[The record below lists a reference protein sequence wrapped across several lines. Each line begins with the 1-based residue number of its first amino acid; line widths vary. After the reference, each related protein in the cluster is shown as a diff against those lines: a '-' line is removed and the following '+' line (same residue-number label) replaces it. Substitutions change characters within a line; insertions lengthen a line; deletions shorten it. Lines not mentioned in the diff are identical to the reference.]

1 MLETIREY
9 AIQLAERP
17 SDPLTL
23 RHAGYFLRLAEQFSE
38 EYDILEAEHDNLR
51 AALSYF
57 SGADAP
63 EELLLVRALADF
75 WLLRG
80 HLREGAEHVAAA
92 LARHPESAPG
102 LRIDV
107 LFSAA
112 DLVRDLGHVD
122 RATSYTIEALDL
134 ARALDDAARVAR
146 ALHELGESSMF
157 AEEYERATELFEE
170 AIVVGRG
177 AGKDAAGSIGNL
189 GYVAL
194 LQGDYARAAAASEEA
209 LALFRQRRHTSG
221 VVVSLGNLAEA
232 ELGLG
237 QLQEARL
244 HLAECF
250 ELAREAQFLE
260 LIAGCLAIA
269 AALLLET
276 GNAETAA
283 RLTGAEDALFEQINF
298 SLHPAERRRRARL
311 WEDLHALLQ
320 TSAEELRDEGRRMTV
335 DDASTLALEA
345 LSALAEDRC
354 APPSRPSLP

>member
-9 AIQLAERP
+9 ASQLAERS
-17 SDPLTL
+17 SDPVSLK
-23 RHAGYFLRLAEQFSE
+23 HAGYFLGLAEQFSE
-38 EYDILEAEHDNLR
+38 EYDVLEAEHDNLR
-51 AALSYF
+51 AALGYF
-57 SGADAP
+57 SDAGAP
-63 EELLLVRALADF
+63 EELPLVRALADF
-75 WLLRG
+75 WVFRG

-92 LARHPESAPG
+92 LARHPESAPD

-112 DLVRDLGHVD
+112 DLVRDLGDVD

-134 ARALDDAARVAR
+134 ARGLDDSSRIAR
-146 ALHELGESSMF
+146 ALHELGECAMF
-157 AEEYERATELFEE
+157 AEEYGRATELFEE
-170 AIVVGRG
+170 AITVGRG

-194 LQGDYARAAAASEEA
+194 LQGDYARAAATSEEA

-221 VVVSLGNLAEA
+221 VVVALGNLAEA

-244 HLAECF
+244 HLAECL

-276 GNAETAA
+276 GNAEMAA
-283 RLTGAEDALFEQINF
+283 RLTGAEDALLEQINF
-298 SLHPAERRRRARL
+298 SLHPAERRPPRTPPRGSTR
-311 WEDLHALLQ
+311 
-320 TSAEELRDEGRRMTV
+320 TSPNVGRRV
-335 DDASTLALEA
+335 A
-345 LSALAEDRC
+345 R
-354 APPSRPSLP
+354 